1 MVVNISEGDTFVKQ
15 NHLANCLIGLIT
27 WYQMYSYMILLT
39 LTIKLFESLVL
50 YLGHLGVS
58 ETNMLK
64 LHYESFE
71 SDLIA
76 IISIKVIAQR

>member
-1 MVVNISEGDTFVKQ
+1 
-15 NHLANCLIGLIT
+15 
-27 WYQMYSYMILLT
+27 MYSYMILLT

-76 IISIKVIAQR
+76 IISVKVMAQRYAKSGNGIFQSEGSMLWSN